1 MRVGII
7 GAGAYALALAHVF
20 NKNNDVII
28 YTKVESEF
36 LELKNSRTNTK
47 FLPDYVL
54 DDGIS
59 VTNNL
64 SDISYSD
71 LIIFVLP
78 IKYTEDVVKEMKYL
92 NNKYICIATKGINN
106 GLFTYDFV
114 KKYIKSKNVAVISV
128 PSFASD
134 ILNDC
139 PIGLTLASPN
149 KKTIRIIKDSLHGTN
164 IVLEETNDVYGVEVC
179 GALKNIYAIGSGILD
194 GLGSLESTRAM
205 YLVNVINELKKIC
218 DDTIISYAGI
228 GDVLLTCNSLS
239 SRNFTFG
246 YKIGKKEDIDVY
258 VSNTTIEGLETLK
271 NIPDSFKSMKI
282 INIIYKIVL
291 EKEDPN
297 ILLHFLFD

>member
-20 NKNNDVII
+20 NKNNDVIV

-36 LELKNSRTNTK
+36 LELKNSRTNSK
-47 FLPDYVL
+47 ILPDYVL

-64 SDISYSD
+64 SDITYSD
-71 LIIFVLP
+71 LIILALP

-106 GLFTYDFV
+106 GLFAYDFV
-114 KKYIKSKNVAVISV
+114 KKYIKSKYVAVISG

-134 ILNDC
+134 ILNDY

-149 KKTIRIIKDSLHGTN
+149 KRVIRTIKDSLYGTN
-164 IVLEETNDVYGVEVC
+164 IVFEETSDVYGVEVC

-194 GLGSLESTRAM
+194 GLGSSESTRAM

-218 DDTIISYAGI
+218 DNTIISYAGI
-228 GDVLLTCNSLS
+228 GDVLLTCSSLS

-246 YKIGKKEDIDVY
+246 YKIGKKENIDVY

-271 NIPDSFKSMKI
+271 NIPNSIKNMKI

>member
-71 LIIFVLP
+71 FIIFVLP
-78 IKYTEDVVKEMKYL
+78 IKYTEDVVKEMKCL
-92 NNKYICIATKGINN
+92 SDKYICVATKGISN
-106 GLFTYDFV
+106 GLFAYDFV
-114 KKYIKSKNVAVISV
+114 KKYIKSKYVAVISG

-134 ILNDC
+134 ILNDY

-149 KKTIRIIKDSLHGTN
+149 KRVIRTIKDSLHGTN

-194 GLGSLESTRAM
+194 GLGSSESTRAM

-218 DDTIISYAGI
+218 DNTIISYAGI
-228 GDVLLTCNSLS
+228 GDVLLTCSSLS

-246 YKIGKKEDIDVY
+246 YKIGKKENIDVY

-271 NIPDSFKSMKI
+271 NIPSSIKSMKI